1 MRRYRT
7 RGSAIRERVLE
18 AARVILS
25 DDSKNYRHAR
35 TLLKQYANDPS
46 CPAYVRKHVKELLLR
61 EDDFRAYLTYPDFSL
76 PTTTNAM
83 ESSGKLVRKA
93 TRTART
99 PESLLLRATAFLRL
113 KRSVTCNGSCDTQK

>member
-1 MRRYRT
+1 M
-7 RGSAIRERVLE
+7 RERVLK
-18 AARVILS
+18 AARILLA
-25 DDSKNYRHAR
+25 DEPKKHRHAR
-35 TLLKQYANDPS
+35 AALKQYASDPS
-46 CPAYVRKHVKELLLR
+46 CPAYVRKHTKELLLR
-61 EDDFRAYLTYPDFSL
+61 EEDFRTYLTYPDLNL

-113 KRSVTCNGSCDTQK
+113 KRFVKCNGLCDTQR